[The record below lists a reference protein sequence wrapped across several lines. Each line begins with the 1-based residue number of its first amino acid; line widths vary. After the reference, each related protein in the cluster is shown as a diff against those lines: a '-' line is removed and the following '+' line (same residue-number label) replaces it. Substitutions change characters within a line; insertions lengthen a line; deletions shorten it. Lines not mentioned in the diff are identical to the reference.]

1 MANRY
6 GKRSTFIVCLSLTAF
21 FTALFYLP
29 GVSDIQTIFLLG
41 ILKSLAY
48 APTVPLLWAMI
59 GDVAD
64 HIEYVNERRA
74 TGFCFSGVV
83 FALKAGLGLGGA
95 FAGLL
100 LSAFGYVSGTSVV
113 QSEMAV
119 ESIRLVS
126 SVVPA
131 LLFAVGVAALF
142 FYPITKEYN
151 EKMQDELSVRRARR
165 NEKQ

>member
-1 MANRY
+1 M
-6 GKRSTFIVCLSLTAF
+6 
-21 FTALFYLP
+21 
-29 GVSDIQTIFLLG
+29 
-41 ILKSLAY
+41 
-48 APTVPLLWAMI
+48 
-59 GDVAD
+59 
-64 HIEYVNERRA
+64 
-74 TGFCFSGVV
+74 
-83 FALKAGLGLGGA
+83 
-95 FAGLL
+95 
-100 LSAFGYVSGTSVV
+100 SGTSVV

>member
-1 MANRY
+1 
-6 GKRSTFIVCLSLTAF
+6 
-21 FTALFYLP
+21 
-29 GVSDIQTIFLLG
+29 
-41 ILKSLAY
+41 
-48 APTVPLLWAMI
+48 
-59 GDVAD
+59 
-64 HIEYVNERRA
+64 
-74 TGFCFSGVV
+74 
-83 FALKAGLGLGGA
+83 
-95 FAGLL
+95 
-100 LSAFGYVSGTSVV
+100 
-113 QSEMAV
+113 MAV